1 MASIHQLSA
10 KTSHSLSIGQVVTSV
25 FSVVKELVENAL
37 DAGASSVDV
46 RLDDYGLE
54 KIEVRDNGSGLAPE
68 DTAVMAQAHYTSKI
82 QDLNDMGSLGSFGFR
97 GEALSAVCACCQVT
111 VATRTAAEQA
121 GRLVTL
127 DASGAITAQRPVARA
142 QGTTVTASSLFSRQP
157 VRRQLY
163 GSARKRKEDLRAVEA
178 LLSAI
183 AVSRPALRLALHHN
197 GCQLINKA
205 PCDSNRSAA
214 LQVLKSEAARQLR
227 PLSLKD
233 KTISVE
239 ALLPSP
245 DTSPKIAGRSTG
257 DQCFVIVN
265 GRVVTFKKVEKLL
278 REQFSSFHGL
288 SPARTPVSVVLI
300 TVPPDQLDVNLEPNK
315 TRLLLLCEEKLLTLL
330 EAGLAEFYRHQE
342 VSEHAADPSANSS
355 DRPLVTVTQEAEP
368 GSAMAPGTMPGNT
381 SVAAPQP
388 TVAAPIPPPVTAVGE
403 NRIEKC
409 GEAPVEA
416 DKPVS
421 NDRGVSMKDAVNP
434 LRDMTN
440 MTEPVA
446 ATVTHPV
453 TAPVETVTHSVT
465 AESHHPV
472 TAESHPVTAAA
483 SQPSRPVT
491 EGDGVPELGD
501 IEWEG
506 SSESLFGDNFLGVD
520 GGDGDTGPLPAD
532 GDGGSSSEESF
543 GPKRYVGA
551 RPDAWATGRLLD
563 SQGDVIE
570 PTKLITAHGEPATK
584 RPKIQPSIREAFS
597 SVDRPL
603 PTANGLANPTSAATV
618 GGTNGRT
625 GPDATPAAGGGG
637 ADKPAAP
644 ASKPPPAK
652 RPRPAAPGE
661 PEYEPVAS
669 QVVRRAGTAFH
680 YYCKD
685 MRRKYLSLDPT
696 IDIGKLSA
704 ALADGWKAALPSV
717 RRQFEDMAREDEK
730 RYKEDVRK
738 AKLAEMIC
746 TPQRTITD
754 FCRVDTA
761 LRRMVAPLTPEA
773 RASRPRRHSKTMSVR
788 GMEEQIRRLEA
799 GKRPDGWA
807 AAGDP
812 RVIGPVE
819 SHHAWVVYRSSQLVL
834 VNPLR
839 LSEMATLSRLLS
851 TFHFPCRPLSP
862 PLPLTSAA
870 LGAAAHSTLCALPR
884 DGSRVSDVRL
894 EANGFGVEV
903 AGDSA
908 RLVAVT
914 DCMEFY
920 GAPDLAE
927 VLRKVADGAETVEDS
942 RPARAVSWLR
952 AEAVRISQGGGARMS
967 REEVD
972 SLVHDTPDLD
982 GNCFHGRPL
991 GAPLYDLVT

>member
-1 MASIHQLSA
+1 
-10 KTSHSLSIGQVVTSV
+10 
-25 FSVVKELVENAL
+25 
-37 DAGASSVDV
+37 
-46 RLDDYGLE
+46 
-54 KIEVRDNGSGLAPE
+54 
-68 DTAVMAQAHYTSKI
+68 MAQAHYTSKI

-315 TRLLLLCEEKLLTLL
+315 TRLLLLCE
-330 EAGLAEFYRHQE
+330 
-342 VSEHAADPSANSS
+342 
-355 DRPLVTVTQEAEP
+355 
-368 GSAMAPGTMPGNT
+368 
-381 SVAAPQP
+381 
-388 TVAAPIPPPVTAVGE
+388 
-403 NRIEKC
+403 
-409 GEAPVEA
+409 
-416 DKPVS
+416 
-421 NDRGVSMKDAVNP
+421 
-434 LRDMTN
+434 
-440 MTEPVA
+440 
-446 ATVTHPV
+446 
-453 TAPVETVTHSVT
+453 
-465 AESHHPV
+465 
-472 TAESHPVTAAA
+472 
-483 SQPSRPVT
+483 PSRPVT

>member
-37 DAGASSVDV
+37 DAGASSVDI

-315 TRLLLLCEEKLLTLL
+315 TRLLLLCE
-330 EAGLAEFYRHQE
+330 
-342 VSEHAADPSANSS
+342 
-355 DRPLVTVTQEAEP
+355 
-368 GSAMAPGTMPGNT
+368 
-381 SVAAPQP
+381 
-388 TVAAPIPPPVTAVGE
+388 
-403 NRIEKC
+403 
-409 GEAPVEA
+409 
-416 DKPVS
+416 
-421 NDRGVSMKDAVNP
+421 
-434 LRDMTN
+434 
-440 MTEPVA
+440 
-446 ATVTHPV
+446 
-453 TAPVETVTHSVT
+453 
-465 AESHHPV
+465 
-472 TAESHPVTAAA
+472 
-483 SQPSRPVT
+483 PSRPVT

>member
-54 KIEVRDNGSGLAPE
+54 KIEVRDNGSGLTPE

-111 VATRTAAEQA
+111 VATRTASEQA

-233 KTISVE
+233 ETISVE

-265 GRVVTFKKVEKLL
+265 GRVVTFKRVEKLL
-278 REQFSSFHGL
+278 RDQFSSFHGL
-288 SPARTPVSVVLI
+288 SPTRTPVSVVLI

-330 EAGLAEFYRHQE
+330 ESGLAEFYRHQE
-342 VSEHAADPSANSS
+342 VSEPTADPSANSS
-355 DRPLVTVTQEAEP
+355 DRPLITATQEAKTGTAMVP
-368 GSAMAPGTMPGNT
+368 GPAPGNT
-381 SVAAPQP
+381 SVAAPQL
-388 TVAAPIPPPVTAVGE
+388 TEAESIPPPTTVEESLGE
-403 NRIEKC
+403 TQCR
-409 GEAPVEA
+409 EAEAQAHA

-421 NDRGVSMKDAVNP
+421 NDRTITVKDAVNP
-434 LRDMTN
+434 LRDVTN
-440 MTEPVA
+440 VTEPVA

-453 TAPVETVTHSVT
+453 TVPVETVTT
-465 AESHHPV
+465 PV
-472 TAESHPVTAAA
+472 TAESHPVTAV

-520 GGDGDTGPLPAD
+520 GGDGDTGPPPAD
-532 GDGGSSSEESF
+532 EEEGSAEESF
-543 GPKRYVGA
+543 GPMRYIGA

-570 PTKLITAHGEPATK
+570 PTKLITAHGEPASK

-597 SVDRPL
+597 SVGRP
-603 PTANGLANPTSAATV
+603 PFTANGPPNSTSAATV

-625 GPDATPAAGGGG
+625 GPDATPAAGGGAV
-637 ADKPAAP
+637 ADKPAAAAP
-644 ASKPPPAK
+644 KSPPAK

-773 RASRPRRHSKTMSVR
+773 RASRPRRRSKTMSVR

-799 GKRPDGWA
+799 GERPDGCA
-807 AAGDP
+807 ATGDL

-884 DGSRVSDVRL
+884 DGSRVADVRL

-920 GAPDLAE
+920 GAPDLVE
-927 VLRKVADGAETVEDS
+927 VLRKVSEGAETVEDS